1 VTTLP
6 GVVSDDRSAEHTPD
20 VKQLDWVWVVILMQS
35 VGVLLDGSSESACR
49 DDYRF
54 GRDRSRFCSISTKF
68 RGFYLMG
75 CRLLKRMALQ
85 LSHAVSDGIRR
96 TLTRTGG
103 ILFVGFLVLQFGIQ
117 IAVNSTVLGYLPP
130 EAAAQFSRNTGLT
143 LPMSGSAGL
152 ALFGILIILSSVYFV
167 ILSRTFAQP
176 LNDVS
181 TFPAMATQRLGRA
194 TATALVGGL
203 IVSITVMIGFLF
215 LFLPGLFFAASFLFF
230 IFAVAVEDRG
240 IISSLKQS
248 WGLARGSRLK
258 LSVLVVV
265 SGLFGGVIG
274 GVAPLLDL
282 AGVAVAAD
290 VVTVV
295 LTAVFFLP
303 YYAIIASAYLQLR
316 DGHNNPD
323 RSTSNPV
330 NASQTQK
337 L

>member
-1 VTTLP
+1 
-6 GVVSDDRSAEHTPD
+6 
-20 VKQLDWVWVVILMQS
+20 
-35 VGVLLDGSSESACR
+35 
-49 DDYRF
+49 
-54 GRDRSRFCSISTKF
+54 
-68 RGFYLMG
+68 
-75 CRLLKRMALQ
+75 MALQ

-103 ILFVGFLVLQFGIQ
+103 ILFVGFLVIQFGIQ
-117 IAVNSTVLGYLPP
+117 TAVNSTVLGYLPP
-130 EAAAQFSRNTGLT
+130 EAAAQFSQNAGLA
-143 LPMSGSAGL
+143 LPVSGSVGL
-152 ALFGILIILSSVYFV
+152 ALFGVLIILSSVYFV

-176 LNDVS
+176 LSDMS
-181 TFPAMATQRLGRA
+181 TFPTTATQRLGRA
-194 TATALVGGL
+194 TATILVGGL
-203 IVSITVMIGFLF
+203 IVSITVTIGFFL

-258 LSVLVVV
+258 LGILVVV

-282 AGVAVAAD
+282 AGVSVAAD

-295 LTAVFFLP
+295 LTTVFFLP
-303 YYAIIASAYLQLR
+303 YYAIIASAYRQLCDEENVPGR
-316 DGHNNPD
+316 F
-323 RSTSNPV
+323 TSEPAD
-330 NASQTQK
+330 ASQVPE